1 MFCNISKDVQVN
13 VELIVDS
20 NVVVRHQGP
29 VERFKVLDGVVVYF
43 VRKMIPISMEVKFFQ
58 WVFISGRKEVI

>member
-1 MFCNISKDVQVN
+1 MFFNVRKEVQIN

-43 VRKMIPISMEVKFFQ
+43 VREYDTDINGSEVFPVGFSQ
-58 WVFISGRKEVI
+58 WA